1 MSLDPPSPDARRRAA
16 ERNHRR
22 LAALADG
29 APGLVVAAIAFEPKD
44 ASAATLDPAS
54 AAAVAELPGAV
65 VWAWARAEASEHI
78 ADDLAKARAALG
90 EATRVVL
97 VLRPRARVL
106 SAPLAGEVG
115 AAMEGVD
122 AVPLLRA
129 VGALE
134 EGELVRGVDLPWSAA
149 AEARAADA
157 GFVPR
162 APRD

>member
-1 MSLDPPSPDARRRAA
+1 
-16 ERNHRR
+16 
-22 LAALADG
+22 
-29 APGLVVAAIAFEPKD
+29 VVAAIAFEPKD
-44 ASAATLDPAS
+44 APHAASLDPAT

-65 VWAWARAEASEHI
+65 VWAWTRAEASEHI
-78 ADDLAKARAALG
+78 ADDLASARAALG
-90 EATRVVL
+90 EGTRVVL

-115 AAMEGVD
+115 AAVEGVD

-129 VGALE
+129 VAALE

-157 GFVPR
+157 GFVRR